1 MTASAYVNILLDVV
15 ATLQDTVGV
24 GGTVRA
30 LRLGHAMAPEGVT
43 EYDASL
49 RIAELTNSARA
60 ATERG
65 AQVLAVSATE
75 NGVAFLQQLRQER
88 LRQASTSF
96 NAALIIL
103 TVGTLIVLAGAILLF
118 TQRVKTGTLTAAA
131 GVIANITSGLVF
143 RFSHNANDRLDKLAR
158 GIGKLEGTKRTI
170 RLLEAQTERH

>member
-1 MTASAYVNILLDVV
+1 MRWHPKASRNTTLAFASPSSPIAPAWQRSGACRCSRSAQQKTAGLSSAAQAGAPTSSLHIL
-15 ATLQDTVGV
+15 QC
-24 GGTVRA
+24 
-30 LRLGHAMAPEGVT
+30 
-43 EYDASL
+43 
-49 RIAELTNSARA
+49 
-60 ATERG
+60 G
-65 AQVLAVSATE
+65 AD
-75 NGVAFLQQLRQER
+75 
-88 LRQASTSF
+88 
-96 NAALIIL
+96 IL

>member
-49 RIAELTNSARA
+49 RIAELTNSARV
-60 ATERG
+60 ATERRAG
-65 AQVLAVSATE
+65 ARGQRNRKRL
-75 NGVAFLQQLRQER
+75 AFLQQLRQER

>member
-1 MTASAYVNILLDVV
+1 V

-49 RIAELTNSARA
+49 RIAELTNSARV

-65 AQVLAVSATE
+65 VQVLAVSATE
-75 NGVAFLQQLRQER
+75 NGLALSSAAQAGAPTSSLHILQCG
-88 LRQASTSF
+88 AD
-96 NAALIIL
+96 IL

-170 RLLEAQTERH
+170 RLLEAQTERHRSREVSQPLT

>member
-49 RIAELTNSARA
+49 RIAELTNSARV

-65 AQVLAVSATE
+65 VQVLAVSATE
-75 NGVAFLQQLRQER
+75 NGLAL
-88 LRQASTSF
+88 SS
-96 NAALIIL
+96 AAQ
-103 TVGTLIVLAGAILLF
+103 AGAPTSSLHILQCGADYPDSWHTNRSCGSDPLVH
-118 TQRVKTGTLTAAA
+118 TTRENRNPDRGRRCNRQHHER
-131 GVIANITSGLVF
+131 SGLSIQSQ
-143 RFSHNANDRLDKLAR
+143 R
-158 GIGKLEGTKRTI
+158 
-170 RLLEAQTERH
+170 Q

>member
-49 RIAELTNSARA
+49 RIAELTNSARV

-75 NGVAFLQQLRQER
+75 NGLAFLQQLRQER

-96 NAALIIL
+96 NAALI
-103 TVGTLIVLAGAILLF
+103 
-118 TQRVKTGTLTAAA
+118 
-131 GVIANITSGLVF
+131 S
-143 RFSHNANDRLDKLAR
+143 
-158 GIGKLEGTKRTI
+158 
-170 RLLEAQTERH
+170 